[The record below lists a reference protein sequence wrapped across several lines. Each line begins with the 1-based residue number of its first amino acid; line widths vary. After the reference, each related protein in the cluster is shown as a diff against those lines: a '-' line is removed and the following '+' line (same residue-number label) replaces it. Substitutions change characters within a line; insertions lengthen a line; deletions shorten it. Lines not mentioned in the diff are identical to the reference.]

1 MQAPRYRLI
10 IGNKAWSSW
19 SLRPWLVMR
28 RFGLPFE
35 EINIR
40 LREPTSKERILDHS
54 AAGKVPAL
62 YIGDLLVWDSLA
74 IIETL
79 ADRHPEHR
87 IWPAEADARTIARSA
102 SAEMHSGFQ
111 AMRENCPMDILMRAP
126 KNDLPEAAE
135 TNIRRVVALWRDCRQ
150 RFGGSGPFLFSD
162 FSAADAMYAPVASRL
177 RTYIPDLAPFG
188 DDGTAEAYVETI
200 FAMPEIAEW
209 ADGAR
214 LEQAA

>member
-1 MQAPRYRLI
+1 
-10 IGNKAWSSW
+10 
-19 SLRPWLVMR
+19 
-28 RFGLPFE
+28 
-35 EINIR
+35 
-40 LREPTSKERILDHS
+40 
-54 AAGKVPAL
+54 
-62 YIGDLLVWDSLA
+62 
-74 IIETL
+74 
-79 ADRHPEHR
+79 
-87 IWPAEADARTIARSA
+87 
-102 SAEMHSGFQ
+102 
-111 AMRENCPMDILMRAP
+111 MDILMRAP

-162 FSAADAMYAPVASRL
+162 FSAADAMYAPVASRF